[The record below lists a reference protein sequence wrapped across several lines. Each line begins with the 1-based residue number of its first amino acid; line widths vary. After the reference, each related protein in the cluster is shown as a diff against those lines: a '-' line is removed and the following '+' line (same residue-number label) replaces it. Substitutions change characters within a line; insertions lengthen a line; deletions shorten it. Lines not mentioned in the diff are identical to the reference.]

1 MCAEKLPRESRLREL
16 MTPARISMAVL
27 GILALIFIFENTR
40 DTKIRMII
48 PEITMPL
55 WLALLV
61 TFVVGGLIGG
71 YLGSSR
77 RKRR

>member
-1 MCAEKLPRESRLREL
+1 MSTDKLPRESRLRAL
-16 MTPARISMAVL
+16 MTPARITMAVL

-40 DTKIRMII
+40 DIRIRMLI

-61 TFVVGGLIGG
+61 TFVIGG
-71 YLGSSR
+71 MLGAYLGSSR
-77 RKRR
+77 RRR

>member
-16 MTPARISMAVL
+16 MTPARITMAVL

-40 DTKIRMII
+40 DVRIRILI

-61 TFVVGGLIGG
+61 TFVIGGLLGA
-71 YLGSSR
+71 YLRGSR
-77 RKRR
+77 RK